1 VKAEA
6 RDFQRH
12 YTVFGRIT
20 AHVHTALRQLVA
32 RYCADR
38 TARVIIVGLA
48 LVNLTIIF
56 LHVLNYALNYFDFEH
71 EYEFLRQ
78 HYFNLSKDRGYAE
91 IFNYLQATVC
101 AALLFGAFVA
111 SGQRV
116 HAAWAL
122 VFAFVVMD
130 DALSIHERIGRYLGT
145 TFVLPTLPGLRPQ
158 DTGELVVWGAAG
170 AFLLPVLVWGFRSS
184 SPEAVGFGGVFAL
197 AFALLVFFGAGVDM
211 LHVAFETAWPG
222 AYLLFMVVED
232 GGEMLAVAL
241 ACAAALL
248 LYRRST
254 AAPDAGVERSAEIS
268 N

>member
-1 VKAEA
+1 M
-6 RDFQRH
+6 
-12 YTVFGRIT
+12 
-20 AHVHTALRQLVA
+20 
-32 RYCADR
+32 
-38 TARVIIVGLA
+38 
-48 LVNLTIIF
+48 IIF
-56 LHVLNYALNYFDFEH
+56 LHILNYDLNYFDFEH

-78 HYFNLSKDRGYAE
+78 HYLNLSRDRGFAE

-130 DALSIHERIGRYLGT
+130 DAFSIHERIGLYLRT
-145 TFVLPTLPGLRPQ
+145 TFVLPTLPGLHPQ

-170 AFLLPVLVWGFRSS
+170 AFLLPVLVWGFRNS

-197 AFALLVFFGAGVDM
+197 TFTLLVFFGVIVDM
-211 LHVAFETAWPG
+211 LHAAFGTAWRG
-222 AYLLFMVVED
+222 THFLFIVVED

-248 LYRRST
+248 LYRWST

>member
-1 VKAEA
+1 MKAEA

-12 YTVFGRIT
+12 YTVFGRTT

-48 LVNLTIIF
+48 LANLTIIF
-56 LHVLNYALNYFDFEH
+56 LHILNYALNYFDFEH

-78 HYFNLSKDRGYAE
+78 HYFGLSKDRGFAE

-130 DALSIHERIGRYLGT
+130 DAFSIHERIGFYLGT
-145 TFVLPTLPGLRPQ
+145 TFVLPTLPGLRPR
-158 DTGELVVWGAAG
+158 DTGELVAWGAAG
-170 AFLLPVLVWGFRSS
+170 AFLLPVLVWGFRNS

-197 AFALLVFFGAGVDM
+197 TFALLVFFGVSVDM
-211 LHVAFETAWPG
+211 LHVAFGTAWPG
-222 AYLLFMVVED
+222 ANLLFMVVED

-241 ACAAALL
+241 TCAAALL